1 MLTLHNCSWA
11 CSIPDYETDTLVL
24 AGGSS
29 PGKMVSR
36 WGYDAFVMIC
46 YDRYCCHDTCQVW
59 AWRLGGR
66 SPRHADRQKRSQL
79 LQLRQEQPQGLFMSS

>member
-1 MLTLHNCSWA
+1 MLTHANPNCSWA

-36 WGYDAFVMIC
+36 WGYVGYDAFVMIC
-46 YDRYCCHDTCQVW
+46 R
-59 AWRLGGR
+59 
-66 SPRHADRQKRSQL
+66 
-79 LQLRQEQPQGLFMSS
+79 

>member
-1 MLTLHNCSWA
+1 MLTHANTNCSWA

-36 WGYDAFVMIC
+36 WGYVGYDAFVMIC
-46 YDRYCCHDTCQVW
+46 R
-59 AWRLGGR
+59 
-66 SPRHADRQKRSQL
+66 
-79 LQLRQEQPQGLFMSS
+79 